1 MSAATSLLVLNAGSS
16 SLKFSLFDAT
26 SAKDLAL
33 AAHGEIEELGQAPR
47 LVAKDAAG
55 ATIEDVALA
64 SDDFAQHLDALL
76 GFVGRHL
83 DTHVLAA
90 VGHRVVHG
98 GPNHDAPL
106 RVDGALLAELDGYA
120 NLAPLHQ
127 PHNLLPVRTLLKLRP
142 DLEQVVCFDT
152 AFHHTLPAVATRL
165 AIPLSY
171 RAAGVRRYGFHGLSY
186 EYVAGRLRARAPEV
200 AAGRVI
206 AAHLGNGA
214 SLCAMRDGR
223 SVDTTMGFTA
233 LDGLVMGTRCGM
245 LDPGV
250 VLHLQQAHGL
260 DASAVERL
268 LYKQSGLL
276 GLSGLSSDMRTLLA
290 SPAAEAREAVQSFVY
305 RIVREIGA
313 LASVL
318 GGLDGLLFT
327 AGIGAHAPAI
337 REAVCADLAWFG
349 VELDR
354 DANARGE
361 AIVSTAASRI
371 PVFVMET
378 NEELMIAEHTLA
390 LVTARRDASAA

>member
-1 MSAATSLLVLNAGSS
+1 MSTAHSLLVLNAGSS

-26 SAKDLAL
+26 SAHDLTL

-55 ATIEDVALA
+55 ATIEDIVLA
-64 SDDFAQHLDALL
+64 SDEFAQHLDALL
-76 GFVGRHL
+76 GFVARHL
-83 DTHVLAA
+83 DSHVLAA

-98 GPNHDAPL
+98 GPNHDAPR

-120 NLAPLHQ
+120 SLAPLHQ

-142 DLEQVVCFDT
+142 DLDQVVCFDT
-152 AFHHTLPAVATRL
+152 AFHHTLPDVATRL
-165 AIPLSY
+165 AIPSAY
-171 RAAGVRRYGFHGLSY
+171 RAAGIRRYGFHGLSY
-186 EYVAGRLRARAPEV
+186 EYVAGRLRNWAPGI
-200 AAGRVI
+200 ASGRVI

-233 LDGLVMGTRCGM
+233 LDGLVMGTRCGT

-260 DASAVERL
+260 DAGAVERL

-276 GLSGLSSDMRTLLA
+276 GLSGISSDMRTLLA

-337 REAVCADLAWFG
+337 REAVCAALAWLG
-349 VELDR
+349 VALDR

-361 AIVSTAASRI
+361 AIVSDATSRI
-371 PVFVMET
+371 PVYVMET

-390 LVTARRDASAA
+390 LVTARHNASAA

>member
-1 MSAATSLLVLNAGSS
+1 MSTARSLLVLNAGSS

-26 SAKDLAL
+26 SPHDLAL
-33 AAHGEIEELGQAPR
+33 VAHGEIEELGQSPR
-47 LVAKDAAG
+47 LIAKDSSG
-55 ATIEDVALA
+55 GTIESIALA
-64 SDDFAQHLDALL
+64 SDDFAGHLDALL
-76 GFVGRHL
+76 NFVSRRLSSHTL
-83 DTHVLAA
+83 VA

-98 GPNHDAPL
+98 GPNHDAST
-106 RVDGALLAELDGYA
+106 RVDAALLTELETYTS
-120 NLAPLHQ
+120 LAPLHQ
-127 PHNLLPVRTLLKLRP
+127 PHNLLPIRTLLKLRP
-142 DLEQVVCFDT
+142 DLDQIVCFDT
-152 AFHHTLPAVATRL
+152 AFHHGLPEVATRI

-171 RAAGVRRYGFHGLSY
+171 RAAGIRRYGFHGLSY
-186 EYVAGRLRARAPEV
+186 EYVAGRLRRLAPDV
-200 AAGRVI
+200 ASGRVI

-233 LDGLVMGTRCGM
+233 LDGLVMGTRCGS

-260 DASAVERL
+260 DAKSVERL

-290 SPAAEAREAVQSFVY
+290 SPAVEAREAIQSFVY
-305 RIVREIGA
+305 RIVREVGA

-337 REAVCADLAWFG
+337 RAAVCADLAWLG
-349 VELDR
+349 VTLDAT
-354 DANARGE
+354 ANASGE
-361 AIVSTAASRI
+361 GLISAPTSRI
-371 PVFVMET
+371 PVFVVET

-390 LVTARRDASAA
+390 LVTARLNSSAA